1 MNTTSRSPDLATV
14 RTNPIWAALTSGNR
28 DIAQGG
34 PLAFRYPTD
43 VAPFAAVETQTPEAI
58 AAMLALLPEGGR
70 FAFFG
75 PRPFIPPSGCEVQ
88 FSAPLLQMELTGPL
102 KQRTNA
108 IEIIELGETD
118 VPDMAELTQL
128 TRPGPFGPRTH
139 SLGRYI
145 GIRMDGR
152 LAAMAGERMR
162 FSDRV
167 EISAVCTHPDFRG
180 RGFGE
185 YLVGIMVNALI
196 QEGKVPLL
204 HVLASNIGAI
214 ALYERLGFK
223 PVHHGHVVF
232 YGRSPA

>member
-1 MNTTSRSPDLATV
+1 
-14 RTNPIWAALTSGNR
+14 
-28 DIAQGG
+28 
-34 PLAFRYPTD
+34 
-43 VAPFAAVETQTPEAI
+43 
-58 AAMLALLPEGGR
+58 
-70 FAFFG
+70 
-75 PRPFIPPSGCEVQ
+75 
-88 FSAPLLQMELTGPL
+88 MELTGPL

-223 PVHHGHVVF
+223 AVHHGHVVF